1 MDVLSVEEMRVAEGR
16 ALARGISEAELQA
29 RAGAAVAA
37 HAMRLAP
44 SGPIVVPVGIGNNGR
59 DGWVAACALTRAQRP
74 VRLYL
79 SPRHALTE
87 AEIAV
92 FQAAHGSV
100 CVHTGDES
108 LATLRLW
115 LADAALVIDAL
126 LGIGAKGAP
135 RSPLDRFIAEL
146 NRARFSRAELRVIAI
161 DVPSGIDADSGEVP
175 GEAVH
180 ADATVALGAVKQG
193 LLRFPA
199 AALTGALLSGEIGLA
214 GAGAMSATTRTLERD
229 EVRRA
234 VPARGLQGHKGSFGR
249 VLVAAGSPSYL
260 GAPYLAGTAAA
271 RSGCGLVAFAA
282 APRLQAVLAGLLPEA
297 TYLRL
302 PGGAPDEQPKDA
314 ADRVMEAMSEAQAMV
329 LGPGIGRSD
338 GARTFVRRLL
348 AGRAEIETPP
358 PIVVDAD
365 ALSILGD
372 TPELWPSLTPGA
384 VLTPHHGEMARL
396 TGLPLEEI
404 AYTPWQVAREAAAR
418 WGHTVVLKGPFTAIA
433 TRDEAVRVL
442 VHANPALATAGTG
455 DVLAG
460 TIAGLLA
467 QGLQPPDA
475 ARVAVYAHAAAA
487 AAVCQLHDRDLLLAG
502 DLLGQIPR
510 ELAALRSER
519 GDPPARAWV
528 HWADRL

>member
-1 MDVLSVEEMRVAEGR
+1 MDVFSVEEMRAAEAQAR
-16 ALARGISEAELQA
+16 ARGITEAELQA

-44 SGPIVVPVGIGNNGR
+44 PGPILVPVGIGNNGR
-59 DGWVAACALTRAQRP
+59 DGWVAASALIRAQRP

-92 FQAAHGSV
+92 FQAAGGGV
-100 CVHTGDES
+100 CTHTGEES

-115 LADAALVIDAL
+115 LADAALVVDAL

-135 RSPLDRFIAEL
+135 RAPLDRFITEL
-146 NRARFSRAELRVIAI
+146 NRARLDRPELRVIAI
-161 DVPSGIDADSGEVP
+161 DVPSGVDADSGEVS
-175 GEAVH
+175 GEAVR

-199 AALTGALLSGEIGLA
+199 AALTGALLPGSIGLGGD
-214 GAGAMSATTRTLERD
+214 GAVSAATGTLERD

-260 GAPYLAGTAAA
+260 GAPYLAGAAAA
-271 RSGCGLVAFAA
+271 RSGCGLLAFAA

-297 TYLRL
+297 TYVRL
-302 PGGAPDEQPKDA
+302 PGGAPDEQTEDA
-314 ADRVMEAMSEAQAMV
+314 ADRVVEALSEVQAMV

-348 AGRAEIETPP
+348 AGRAESESPP

-372 TPELWPSLTPGA
+372 TPELWPSLTAGA
-384 VLTPHHGEMARL
+384 VLTPHHGEMSRL
-396 TGLPLEEI
+396 IGLPVEEI

-418 WGHTVVLKGPFTAIA
+418 WGQTVVLKGPFTAIA
-433 TRDEAVRVL
+433 APGEAVRVL
-442 VHANPALATAGTG
+442 AHANPALATGGTG

-460 TIAGLLA
+460 TIGGLLA
-467 QGLQPPDA
+467 QGLEPPDA
-475 ARVAVYAHAAAA
+475 ARLAVYVHAAAA
-487 AAVCQLHDRDLLLAG
+487 AAVCQLHERDLLLAG
-502 DLLGQIPR
+502 DLLAQIPR

-519 GDPPARAWV
+519 GDPPARTWV
-528 HWADRL
+528 PWANRL